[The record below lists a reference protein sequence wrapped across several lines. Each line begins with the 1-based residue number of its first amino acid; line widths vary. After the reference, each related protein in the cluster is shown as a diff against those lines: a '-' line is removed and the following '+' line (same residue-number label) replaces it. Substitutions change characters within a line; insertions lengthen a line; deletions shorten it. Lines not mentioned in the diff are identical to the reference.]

1 MTEDDWNDR
10 TSHVLGML
18 IRGSATDELD
28 EHGLSSVGETI
39 LLLLNGGAR
48 THRFVL
54 PSLPDAGG
62 WEEIVNTARG
72 GSRPV
77 REGAVNLVAHS
88 LMLLGHRSTG

>member
-1 MTEDDWNDR
+1 MR
-10 TSHVLGML
+10 PATS
-18 IRGSATDELD
+18 SACSSAAPRPTRWTSAG
-28 EHGLSSVGETI
+28 HSSVGETV
-39 LLLLNGGAR
+39 LLLVNGGAR

-54 PSLPDAGG
+54 PALSDRGG

-88 LMLLGHRSTG
+88 LMLLRHRASG